1 MQDIFLS
8 RLWADD
14 HARFSAGVDKGIDQ
28 LRQSFRRPLSPGN
41 RLLAMGAALALSAAS
56 VATATGPFEP
66 AAAPTAG
73 YHTPVSV

>member
-14 HARFSAGVDKGIDQ
+14 HARFSAGIDKCVDQ

-41 RLLAMGAALALSAAS
+41 RLLAMSAALALSATS
-56 VATATGPFEP
+56 VAIATGPFDPSPVP
-66 AAAPTAG
+66 AAG
-73 YHTPVSV
+73 YHTPVSI